1 MRIFPL
7 IAFLILLAG
16 PVWSQAF
23 RWDESAALAR
33 PEEELVNSIV
43 ARLLLSREVAWAKF
57 CNHAKVRDL
66 AREAKL
72 LADLKQEGRKTGLTP
87 EEVSCLFKPQIAAS
101 CRLQEEMIMGWASGL
116 PRPSTPPK
124 DLPGE
129 IRPLIDKLDRTLLLQ
144 WKAVCSKSFD
154 RADFYAA
161 RGLIEGHGIP
171 AEVAKIAAQPLLP
184 RSLR

>member
-7 IAFLILLAG
+7 IAFLFLLAG

-23 RWDESAALAR
+23 RWDEAAALAR

-43 ARLLLSREVAWAKF
+43 ARLLLSREVAWTKF

-66 AREAKL
+66 AREAKV
-72 LADLKQEGRKTGLTP
+72 LADLKQEGRKIGLTP
-87 EEVSCLFKPQIAAS
+87 EEVSCFFKPQIASS

-124 DLPGE
+124 DLQGE
-129 IRPLIDKLDRTLLLQ
+129 IRPLIDKLDRTLLHQ

-161 RGLIEGHGIP
+161 RGLIEGQGIP
-171 AEVAKIAAQPLLP
+171 AEVAKIAAQPLLS
-184 RSLR
+184 RSLP